1 MKLFFLSLFLCFFA
15 LAGTAQNQPEQ
26 NCVDGIAVCQAGYT
40 QTNTY
45 LGAGTVVELNS
56 TNQGC
61 LASGELNCV
70 WYIIQ
75 VSVSGQLALS
85 ITPSNLSNDYDFAVW
100 NISANGCQD
109 IYNGGVPIAC
119 NFSGLTGATGLSGTI
134 TGAQWNSTI
143 PVTAGQTLALN
154 ISNFSQL
161 NQSGY
166 VLDFSASTASIF
178 DNLPPRFSA
187 AAAPCNL
194 ISDSVDVTLS
204 EAVKCAFIAA
214 NGSDFSLLSGSP
226 TTVVPPTTTIVS
238 ATSVNCTG
246 TSGFTRTVRI
256 KFSAPLSAG
265 YYLLK
270 PQSSTSGTYLQDACG
285 NSIVTG
291 PNADSIAFVMT
302 APIARVYVDSAA
314 AVGGTGVS
322 WASPLKT
329 VTQALALANAG
340 CLNEIWVA
348 KGTYY
353 PMLNPTTVAASSDS
367 SFRISR
373 NGIKMYGGFAG
384 TETTLSARNIAANPT
399 RLSGNLGANGNSY
412 HVVTVVSSN
421 TIDTSTRLD
430 GFIVRDGYASD
441 SGKFT
446 VGGKIIRRSNGGGM
460 YTRSSSPT
468 IANCAFLNNKV
479 SSNLTGFGTSNNG
492 GGVYNDSANLS
503 VVNCVFSGNQCA
515 NSGFGVGMF
524 NNASSPA
531 ITNCTFSFNTSPPN
545 SGFGIGMGNNNAAP
559 KIVNCVFASNS
570 GGSAGGAIYNKASS
584 PSITNGL
591 FVNNNG
597 GSGGAIY
604 DSASSPAVTN
614 CTFYA
619 NTSVNGGALY
629 NRSSSVPSVTN
640 CIVWGNTASGGG
652 TDFYNLVGAG
662 VGTSNPTI
670 NYTHTQTLQ
679 SGTGNSIANPVFT
692 DSANAIGP
700 DGLWRTADD
709 GLRLLPCSPSINTG
723 SNAAIPAGIT
733 TDIRDTVRI
742 QNIIV
747 DRGAY
752 EMFYNSLG
760 GSVTTIAMSPAN
772 PVCSNSSVTFTA
784 TTTTPGTAPVYHW
797 KKNGANVG
805 TNTTTY
811 TASSWVT
818 GDSVWVVHTNNDCG
832 VDDSSAKIVLQVKAG
847 PAIPVGPV
855 ITCAGSTGNVYSV
868 PAVSGVT
875 TYTWTVPTGW
885 AITAGQGTPSV
896 TVTASAGNTTGNIV
910 VNIGSGCPNAA
921 AAFAVSSSSITPSL
935 AVVSN
940 AGSSI
945 CAGTLVTFTAMPT
958 NGGTAPTYQWK
969 KNGTNVGTSGPAY
982 STSTLAT
989 GDVIT
994 ATLTSNAACLAVPT
1008 AVASAAPIT
1017 VVANVVPVVSIAGGT
1032 GVTLCV
1038 GFANT
1043 FVATAGNGGPAP
1055 VYHWYKNGVAIAG
1068 ATGSSYTGS
1077 SFANNDSVYVVLT
1090 SNATCRT
1097 VDTVR
1102 SSAVSVTVFP
1112 YGAPTLIVGSNSG
1125 NTICQGTP
1133 VIFTATP
1140 LNGGTAPGYQ
1150 WKKNGTNVGSNSAT
1164 YSDNTL
1170 ATGDAITITLTSNS
1184 PCAVPATVTASGP
1197 PITVVPNV
1205 TPTLSING
1213 PAAITLCAG
1222 AIATF
1227 TTSSTAGGPV
1237 PTYQWYRNGVAIAG
1251 QTAFTYTGFGFA
1263 DGDSVWVVFKPTAA
1277 CRLLDSVRSNSVKL
1291 TVNPNVVPVLTVTAN
1306 PGTSVPAGTAIT
1318 FTATVTATGTTPV
1331 YQWFRNGVAIAGAAS
1346 STYTTNVLVGGDLIT
1361 VGVSNLGTCAT
1372 PNSLVS
1378 APLRISGPAGIQAVG
1393 NGKGNW
1399 KESILLHPNPNR
1411 GRFTVSADW
1420 GIIAAG
1426 ERVQVTI
1433 VNALGQQVFR
1443 EDVLLKEAQWNL
1455 GIHLSEGVANG
1466 LYMLRLQRQ
1475 SDGSSAT
1482 MPVLIQR

>member
-1 MKLFFLSLFLCFFA
+1 MKLFFLSLLLCFFA

-26 NCVDGIAVCQAGYT
+26 NCIDGIAVCQAGYT

-109 IYNGGVPIAC
+109 IYNGGLPIAC
-119 NFSGLTGATGLSGTI
+119 NYSGMSGATGLSGTI

-143 PVTAGQTLALN
+143 TVTAGQTLALN

-204 EAVKCAFIAA
+204 ESVKCASIAA
-214 NGSDFSLLSGSP
+214 NGSDFSLLSGAP

-246 TSGFTRTVRI
+246 TSGFTRTIRV

-270 PQSSTSGTYLQDACG
+270 PKLSTSGTALQDACG
-285 NSIVTG
+285 NNIVTG
-291 PNADSIAFVMT
+291 LNADSIAFVMT
-302 APIARVYVDSAA
+302 APITRVYVDSAA

-353 PMLNPTTVAASSDS
+353 PMLNPTTVSASPDS

-373 NGIKMYGGFAG
+373 NGIKLYGGFAG
-384 TETTLSARNIAANPT
+384 GETTLAARNVASNPT
-399 RLSGNLGANGNSY
+399 VLSGYLGANGNSY

-421 TIDTSTRLD
+421 TIDTTTRLD

-492 GGVYNDSANLS
+492 GGVYNDSASLS
-503 VVNCVFSGNQCA
+503 FIKCSFSGNQCS

-570 GGSAGGAIYNKASS
+570 GGAAGGAIYNKASS

-604 DSASSPAVTN
+604 DSASSPTVTN

-629 NRSSSVPSVTN
+629 NRSSSAPSVTN

-652 TDFYNLVGAG
+652 ADFYNLAG
-662 VGTSNPTI
+662 GGTSNPIIT
-670 NYTHTQTLQ
+670 YTHTQTPQ
-679 SGTGNSIANPVFT
+679 AGTGNSVANPVFV
-692 DSANAIGP
+692 DSTNAIGP

-742 QNIIV
+742 QNVIV

-760 GSVTTIAMSPAN
+760 GSVTTIAMNGAN
-772 PVCSNSSVTFTA
+772 PICNNASVTFTA
-784 TTTTPGTAPVYHW
+784 TATTPGTAPVYQW

-805 TNTTTY
+805 TNSTTY
-811 TASSWVT
+811 TASGWVN

-832 VDDSSAKIVLQVKAG
+832 VDDSSAKIGLQVKAG
-847 PAIPVGPV
+847 PAIPVGPAM
-855 ITCAGSTGNVYSV
+855 TCAGSTGNVYSV
-868 PAVSGVT
+868 PAVAGAA

-885 AITAGQGTPSV
+885 TITAGQGTLSV
-896 TVTASAGNTTGNIV
+896 TVTAPAGNTTGNIV
-910 VNIGSGCPNAA
+910 VNIGSGCANAA
-921 AAFAVSSSSITPSL
+921 AALAVSSSSITPSL
-935 AVVSN
+935 VVVSN
-940 AGSSI
+940 TTGSSI
-945 CAGTLVTFTAMPT
+945 CAGTAVTFTATPT
-958 NGGTAPTYQWK
+958 NGGTTPVYQWK
-969 KNGTNVGTSGPAY
+969 KNGVNVGTNSANY
-982 STSTLAT
+982 TTSTLVT

-994 ATLTSNAACLAVPT
+994 ATLTSNAACLATPT

-1017 VVANVVPVVSIAGGT
+1017 VVPNVVPAVTIAGGT
-1032 GVTLCV
+1032 GVSLCV
-1038 GFANT
+1038 GFSNT
-1043 FVATAGNGGPAP
+1043 FVATAVNGGSAPA
-1055 VYHWYKNGVAIAG
+1055 YQWYKNGVAIAG
-1068 ATGSSYTGS
+1068 ATGSSYTS
-1077 SFANNDSVYVVLT
+1077 SAFTSGDSVYVVLT
-1090 SNATCRT
+1090 SNATCRA
-1097 VDTVR
+1097 VDTAR
-1102 SSAVSVTVFP
+1102 SSAVYVTVFP
-1112 YGAPTLIVGSNSG
+1112 YGTPTLIVGSNS
-1125 NTICQGTP
+1125 NISVCQGAL
-1133 VIFTATP
+1133 VVFTATAF
-1140 LNGGTAPGYQ
+1140 NGGTAPSFQ
-1150 WKKNGTNVGSNSAT
+1150 WKKNGTNVGTNNAIYSTNS
-1164 YSDNTL
+1164 L
-1170 ATGDAITITLTSNS
+1170 ATGDVITVTLTSNS
-1184 PCAVPATVTASGP
+1184 PCAVPATVTASAAP
-1197 PITVVPNV
+1197 LIVVPNV
-1205 TPTLSING
+1205 MPTLSING
-1213 PAAITLCAG
+1213 PATRTLCLG
-1222 AIATF
+1222 DIATF
-1227 TTSSTAGGPV
+1227 TSSSTAGGPM
-1237 PTYQWYRNGVAIAG
+1237 PTYQWYKNGVAING
-1251 QTAFTYTGFGFA
+1251 QTGPNYTGFGFA
-1263 DGDSVWVVFKPTAA
+1263 NGDSVWVVFAPTVA
-1277 CRLLDSVRSNSVKL
+1277 CRLADTVKSIGVKL
-1291 TVNPNVVPVLTVTAN
+1291 LVYPNVVPTVTVTAS
-1306 PGTSVPAGTAIT
+1306 PSLSVPTGSSVT
-1318 FTATVTATGTTPV
+1318 FTANVTAGATNAS
-1331 YQWFRNGVAIAGAAS
+1331 YQWYKNGVAIAGATG
-1346 STYTTNVLVGGDLIT
+1346 STYTTTTLKGGDLIS
-1361 VGVSNLGTCAT
+1361 VGVTNLGPCAS
-1372 PNSLVS
+1372 PASLTS
-1378 APLRISGPAGIQAVG
+1378 AQVRISDPAGINTVSGGSGGWQ
-1393 NGKGNW
+1393 
-1399 KESILLHPNPNR
+1399 ESLLLHPNPNS
-1411 GRFTVSADW
+1411 GRFTISADW
-1420 GIIAAG
+1420 GAIAAG
-1426 ERVQVTI
+1426 EKVQVEV
-1433 VNALGQQVFR
+1433 VNALGQSVFR
-1443 EDVLLKEAQWNL
+1443 TEVLVREAKW
-1455 GIHLSEGVANG
+1455 HLDIQLNESLASG
-1466 LYMLRLQRQ
+1466 LYLLRLQRQ
-1475 SDGSSAT
+1475 SDGSRLAR
-1482 MPVLIQR
+1482 PVVIER